1 MHPCVSNLLFI
12 LSAAC
17 VQIDVCSIMFSILAN
32 FYQHVWTVFIQNLKL
47 FHQEYVPFSC
57 SILGRNITKM
67 SQRQQRLQQTKK
79 QKSPP
84 GCTRVE
90 PVKLYLKLPALGFLQ
105 KQMKSL
111 HKACIP
117 GIMNS
122 FGLMLFKK
130 VYSCIQNTSSS
141 SLGLGTDKKPGAP
154 AGTYRQESI

>member
-1 MHPCVSNLLFI
+1 MYPNSCIFHHVFYFSKHLLACVKCIHSEFKTFPPRICTFLLFYTRQKYNQNVTKAI
-12 LSAAC
+12 ESP
-17 VQIDVCSIMFSILAN
+17 VDKEIKIPF
-32 FYQHVWTVFIQNLKL
+32 WTN
-47 FHQEYVPFSC
+47 
-57 SILGRNITKM
+57 
-67 SQRQQRLQQTKK
+67 
-79 QKSPP
+79 P
-84 GCTRVE
+84 GLR